1 MSLNVKSNSK
11 LWITTRTHHNV
22 SLRSGKDL
30 SLETKKLLMSHCFVD
45 VKCATPIL
53 MSLSWIFS
61 IPNKIQEERPTS
73 SIYFVVHP
81 AFFHPSHLLLSHLH
95 YKFWKKIVTLSSVIV
110 ILTREFYTMEIGFK
124 LLCDNIKVWLLT
136 SVTLSRL
143 GCTYT
148 LRAAIHMEAGPIRCV
163 RGLKSSLV
171 IGQKAQIGPN
181 PFTRT

>member
-22 SLRSGKDL
+22 SLRLGKDL
-30 SLETKKLLMSHCFVD
+30 SLEIKKLLMSHCSVD

-61 IPNKIQEERPTS
+61 IPNNSWVLKIWERWLAIKF
-73 SIYFVVHP
+73 IYFVVHP
-81 AFFHPSHLLLSHLH
+81 TFFHPYHLLLSHLH

-124 LLCDNIKVWLLT
+124 LLCDNIKV
-136 SVTLSRL
+136 
-143 GCTYT
+143 Y
-148 LRAAIHMEAGPIRCV
+148 
-163 RGLKSSLV
+163 
-171 IGQKAQIGPN
+171 
-181 PFTRT
+181 